1 MKNGIIFL
9 QSCIIVLLIITIYTT
24 HKQSDYHTRLIELQ
38 YEIGYNYDSAKLIA
52 DVEFGKRKAND
63 MYLAL
68 MED

>member
-38 YEIGYNYDSAKLIA
+38 YEIGYNHDSAKLIA

-63 MYLAL
+63 MYFAL